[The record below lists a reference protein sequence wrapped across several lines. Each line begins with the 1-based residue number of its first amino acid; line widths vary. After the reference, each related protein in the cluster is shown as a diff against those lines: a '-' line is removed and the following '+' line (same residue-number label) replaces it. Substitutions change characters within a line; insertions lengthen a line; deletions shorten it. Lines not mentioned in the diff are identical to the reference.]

1 MGEWFQLRHGSPAPC
16 PGSVFNLWKVCRR
29 KQLKPCYFWT
39 IVQMALNCTHVLP
52 GLDVWNQNN
61 HQKSIWSQQ
70 YPCNTSRK
78 MQSHAEHSMSQSF
91 WNHGTSHGRQ
101 TLNITNFTKPTVIVP
116 PVQIHVALLGSRCLY
131 HHDVHGWW
139 TTKGLWDV
147 HMLRVRSTRPS
158 QSLLGGTKR
167 RSRLGTMPWP
177 RITSMTLES
186 CRFLSERSW
195 KNFFNLWSVVS
206 QTQQFAG
213 FIAPWTVLVFKKSSS
228 FPTMLFSLMQ
238 PASQSGHHAG
248 GNRFSSSSGN
258 SVIPKLYH
266 AMGRWLFFRCIQRR
280 LQGDLRK
287 SSSENRQRP
296 MMEVFGKFGVFPK
309 KWWYPTTMGF
319 PTKNHHFGVFGGTV
333 I

>member
-1 MGEWFQLRHGSPAPC
+1 M
-16 PGSVFNLWKVCRR
+16 
-29 KQLKPCYFWT
+29 
-39 IVQMALNCTHVLP
+39 
-52 GLDVWNQNN
+52 
-61 HQKSIWSQQ
+61 
-70 YPCNTSRK
+70 
-78 MQSHAEHSMSQSF
+78 
-91 WNHGTSHGRQ
+91 
-101 TLNITNFTKPTVIVP
+101 
-116 PVQIHVALLGSRCLY
+116 
-131 HHDVHGWW
+131 
-139 TTKGLWDV
+139 
-147 HMLRVRSTRPS
+147 
-158 QSLLGGTKR
+158 
-167 RSRLGTMPWP
+167 
-177 RITSMTLES
+177 
-186 CRFLSERSW
+186 
-195 KNFFNLWSVVS
+195 VS

-309 KWWYPTTMGF
+309 NGGTQQPW
-319 PTKNHHFGVFGGTV
+319 VFLLRIIILGCLGGTV